1 VSFFLRSRAVLALL
15 CLLLSTRATLA
26 SERVTLAPE
35 PDWVAP
41 HAPVLEV
48 AVEADRSNGGTR
60 WLLVDHQTR
69 IGDDERSDY
78 RHLVGEA
85 LNEDGVDNLANL
97 SFEVDPSYQR
107 FALHRLQVLRN
118 GKVISQDGR
127 AEVQVLQ
134 RETEL
139 EARILDGRQT
149 INVLLHDVRVGDVV
163 EYAYS
168 LSGAHPAFHGIE
180 FDSHSLQWS
189 EPLAQLRLRLLAP
202 LSRPLQPRSI
212 GSTLEP
218 VVVERNGWREWRWAQ
233 DGIGSLQREDDTPA
247 WFDPWPSIAWSEFA
261 DWNAVARWA
270 APLYAPAPEA
280 GELAAVVA
288 ELRAA
293 ADTPEQRLLAA
304 LRWVQGEVRY
314 LGIEVG
320 AGAFVPRQPDLVLQ
334 RRFGDCKDKTLL
346 LLSLLAALDIDAD
359 AALVHSDRLVDGEA
373 LPPTPA
379 RFNHVIVRARLDG
392 RDYWLDPT
400 SARQTAG
407 LDALVQPDLGL
418 ALVVDPA
425 TRELTAMPAAMTER
439 RDISVSID
447 AREGMTA
454 AATMQIRTI
463 FHGPGAERV
472 RAQFASDGMA
482 AMKKAY
488 LDYYGNYYDGLES
501 AGELEVIDH
510 APANRFEVVEQY
522 TIGEYWAREDGD
534 SGPWLAYVQVPD
546 MLDALQVPT
555 VAGRSMPL
563 AIEHP
568 LEVNVRTEV
577 RLHEPWPFEA
587 YTVDIDDPHF
597 RFDQR
602 LEGDENHFI
611 FIDEYRSLADHVPA
625 AAAAAYAERMQDARD
640 EVGYQF
646 SYDPGAAG
654 LGDALDAATRA
665 SGINWLLVLLAGLL
679 VMVFG
684 GLALLLALWDPPPRP
699 STRQPPLVGLGG
711 WLILPGLGLFLTPA
725 LTLFNFSQGLD
736 ALSVEGWANLT
747 HPGSDGYHPLWAP
760 LLLLEMSTVIF
771 VLVFSVLLS
780 WLFFTRRS
788 SLPLLYGLFLIV
800 QLLLV
805 LAINAGI
812 VNAGIPELTLDSKDI
827 QDMVRG
833 ALSTLIWCAY
843 FAVSE
848 RVKATFVRRRAA
860 HASAPLPSLAASAEA
875 TTA

>member
-1 VSFFLRSRAVLALL
+1 VSFLTRVFAALALL
-15 CLLLSTRATLA
+15 CLLSSTAPLQA
-26 SERVTLAPE
+26 SARVTLAAE

-41 HAPVLEV
+41 HAPVLDA

-69 IGDDERSDY
+69 IGDDQRSDY

-107 FALHRLQVLRN
+107 FALHRLQVLR
-118 GKVISQDGR
+118 GGRVISQDGR

-233 DGIGSLQREDDTPA
+233 DGIGRLQREDATPS

-270 APLYAPAPEA
+270 APLYAPAPET
-280 GELAAVVA
+280 GELAAVLA

-293 ADTPEQRLLAA
+293 GDTPEQRLLAA

-320 AGAFVPRQPDLVLQ
+320 AGAFVPRQPALVLQ

-346 LLSLLAALDIDAD
+346 LLSLLAALDIEAA
-359 AALVHSDRLVDGEA
+359 AALVHTDRVVDAEA

-400 SARQTAG
+400 RARQTAG

-425 TRELTAMPAAMTER
+425 TRGLTAMPAAQPER
-439 RDISVSID
+439 RDITVSID
-447 AREGMTA
+447 AREGMA
-454 AATMQIRTI
+454 APATMRVHTV

-472 RAQFASDGMA
+472 RAQFASDGEA
-482 AMKKAY
+482 AMQEAY
-488 LDYYGNYYDGLES
+488 RDYYGNYYDGLES
-501 AGELEVIDH
+501 VGALTVTDH
-510 APANRFEVVEQY
+510 APANRIEVVEQY
-522 TIGEYWAREDGD
+522 TIGEFWAREEED

-546 MLDALQVPT
+546 MLDALQAPE
-555 VAGRSMPL
+555 AEGRTMPL
-563 AIEHP
+563 AVEHP
-568 LEVNVRTEV
+568 LEVTVRTEV

-587 YTVDIDDPHF
+587 YTVEIADPHF

-611 FIDEYRSLADHVPA
+611 FIDAYRSLADHVPA
-625 AAAAAYAERMQDARD
+625 EAAAAYAERMQEARD

-654 LGDALDAATRA
+654 LGDALDAAARA
-665 SGINWLLVLLAGLL
+665 SGINWLLVLFAT
-679 VMVFG
+679 
-684 GLALLLALWDPPPRP
+684 LLLSLGAGFAVLVNLWDPPPRP
-699 STRQPPLVGLGG
+699 STRQPPLCGLGG
-711 WLILPGLGLFLTPA
+711 WLILPGLDLLLAPLAGMLMLYTLLPELGSERWAVLT
-725 LTLFNFSQGLD
+725 D
-736 ALSVEGWANLT
+736 
-747 HPGSDGYHPLWAP
+747 PGSDAFHVGWAP
-760 LLLLEMSTVIF
+760 LLLWELSTLCLTLVVD
-771 VLVFSVLLS
+771 VLVLLQ
-780 WLFFTRRS
+780 FFARRS
-788 SLPLLYGLFLIV
+788 SVPRLYTLRLLFYVASMAATWAVVAAAAVPGREAGVAEPVALGIALLSLI
-800 QLLLV
+800 
-805 LAINAGI
+805 
-812 VNAGIPELTLDSKDI
+812 
-827 QDMVRG
+827 
-833 ALSTLIWCAY
+833 IWGSY
-843 FAVSE
+843 FHRSE
-848 RVKATFVRRRAA
+848 RVKATFVRRRHPDHRPVPLATSLPQAA
-860 HASAPLPSLAASAEA
+860 
-875 TTA
+875 

>member
-1 VSFFLRSRAVLALL
+1 MSTFPRSCAVLALL

-41 HAPVLEV
+41 HAPVLEA
-48 AVEADRSNGGTR
+48 AVEAERSNGGTR

-69 IGDDERSDY
+69 IGEDERSDY

-85 LNEDGVDNLANL
+85 LNDDGVDNLANL

-107 FALHRLQVLRN
+107 FALHRLQVLRG

-189 EPLAQLRLRLLAP
+189 EPLAQLRVRLLAP

-233 DGIGSLQREDDTPA
+233 DGIPSLLREDDTPA

-270 APLYAPAPEA
+270 APLYTPAPEA
-280 GELAAVVA
+280 GQLAEVVA

-320 AGAFVPRQPDLVLQ
+320 AGAFVPRQPELVLQ

-346 LLSLLAALDIDAD
+346 LLSLLAALDIEAD

-379 RFNHVIVRARLDG
+379 RFNHVIVRARLG
-392 RDYWLDPT
+392 ERDYWLDPT

-425 TRELTAMPAAMTER
+425 TRDLTAMPAAQPER
-439 RDISVSID
+439 RDITVSID
-447 AREGMTA
+447 AREGMQA
-454 AATMQIRTI
+454 PATMQIRTV

-472 RAQFASDGMA
+472 RAQFASDGAA
-482 AMKKAY
+482 AMQEAY
-488 LDYYGNYYDGLES
+488 LDYYGSYYDALES
-501 AGELEVIDH
+501 AADLTVTDH
-510 APANRFEVVEQY
+510 APDNRFEVIEQY
-522 TIGEYWAREDGD
+522 TIGEFWAREDGD

-546 MLDALQVPT
+546 MLDALQVPA
-555 VAGRSMPL
+555 VEGRSMPL

-568 LEVNVRTEV
+568 LHVNVRTEV

-625 AAAAAYAERMQDARD
+625 EAAAAYAERMQQARD

-646 SYDPGAAG
+646 SYDPAATG
-654 LGDALDAATRA
+654 LGDALDAVTRA
-665 SGINWLLVLLAGLL
+665 SGINWLLVLFA
-679 VMVFG
+679 
-684 GLALLLALWDPPPRP
+684 ALLLTLGGGFAVIVNLWDPPPRP
-699 STRQPPLVGLGG
+699 GTRQPPLSGLGG
-711 WLILPGLGLFLTPA
+711 WLILPGLDLLLAPLAGMLMLYTLLPELGSERWAVLT
-725 LTLFNFSQGLD
+725 D
-736 ALSVEGWANLT
+736 
-747 HPGSDGYHPLWAP
+747 PGSEAFHIGWAP
-760 LLLLEMSTVIF
+760 LLLWELSLLCATFVVD
-771 VLVFSVLLS
+771 VLVLLQ
-780 WLFFTRRS
+780 FFARRS
-788 SLPLLYGLFLIV
+788 SVPALYTLRLLFYVVSMAASWAVIAAAAVPGRE
-800 QLLLV
+800 
-805 LAINAGI
+805 AGI
-812 VNAGIPELTLDSKDI
+812 AEPVALGIA
-827 QDMVRG
+827 V
-833 ALSTLIWCAY
+833 LSLLIWGSY
-843 FAVSE
+843 FHRSE
-848 RVKATFVRRRAA
+848 RVKATFVRRRGPDHPPMPYAGG
-860 HASAPLPSLAASAEA
+860 LPQ
-875 TTA
+875 TP